1 MRPWTDALSAAY
13 PTRPVPREEWGRRE
27 YARVVP
33 DRPWWRFP
41 DIVRS
46 AAGEVHYHKDVAV
59 RSDGARIVQVD
70 RRQLIAQGLVG
81 ICHMT
86 RTVSKGGSWQA
97 ERLLLANEID
107 QTMPIPHPGFRVG
120 QIWASADASQVWQ
133 ITRNDDIVRALDLP
147 FLVADAACPWL
158 APWSAALV
166 R

>member
-46 AAGEVHYHKDVAV
+46 PAGEVLHYKDVAV
-59 RSDGARIVQVD
+59 RLDGARIVQED
-70 RRQLIAQGLVG
+70 KQRLFASGLAG
-81 ICHMT
+81 IGHLT
-86 RTVSKGGSWQA
+86 RTVPKGGSWQEERIRLA
-97 ERLLLANEID
+97 EEID
-107 QTMPIPHPGFRVG
+107 RVLPIPHPGYRVG
-120 QIWASADASQVWQ
+120 QIWASADAQTVRLV
-133 ITRNDDIVRALDLP
+133 TRGENIAAVADFP
-147 FLVADAACPWL
+147 FLIADAACPWL
-158 APWSAALV
+158 APWSSA